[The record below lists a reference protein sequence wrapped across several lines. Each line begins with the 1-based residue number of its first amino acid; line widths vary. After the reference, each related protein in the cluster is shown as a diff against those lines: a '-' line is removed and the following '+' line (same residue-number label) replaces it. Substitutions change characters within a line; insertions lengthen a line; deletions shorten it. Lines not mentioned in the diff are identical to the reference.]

1 MLKVPSTISKIVT
14 LADNTVRLQVDCQEL
29 ASENEAEIFK
39 LRNQLGY
46 FVFATT
52 EEITEESLPKEP
64 VEFKDDLTLDER
76 FNKVLYAYHMA
87 KTNDG
92 KSFHKFKR
100 EVYERMI
107 ELYKEK
113 LSEIK

>member
-1 MLKVPSTISKIVT
+1 MFQTPATIESAKT
-14 LADNTVRLQVDCQEL
+14 LADKTIKLSVVTQEL
-29 ASENEAEIFK
+29 TPENTALLFGLVHK
-39 LRNQLGY
+39 LGW
-46 FVFATT
+46 FVFKESDVK
-52 EEITEESLPKEP
+52 EEDIPTGP

-76 FNKVLYAYHMA
+76 FNKVLYAYHMG

-100 EVYERMI
+100 EVYEHLI
-107 ELYKEK
+107 EIYKEK

>member
-1 MLKVPSTISKIVT
+1 MLKVVSQIEKFESR
-14 LADNTVRLQVDCQEL
+14 ADNTWKLIVGTQEL
-29 ASENEAEIFK
+29 DENHVAELAMLKGK
-39 LRNQLGY
+39 LGT
-46 FVFATT
+46 FVFAVDQTIK
-52 EEITEESLPKEP
+52 EEDIPTGP

-76 FNKVLYAYHMA
+76 FNKVLYAYHMT

-100 EVYERMI
+100 EVYEHLI
-107 ELYKEK
+107 EIYKEK